1 MPKRIA
7 IQGIQGSYHEIAARN
22 HYAGETVDIIA
33 CRTFADVVT
42 AIQGNRRQLGIMA
55 IENTIAGSLLQNH
68 ELIRRS
74 GLTVIGEHKL
84 RISHQLAALPKTPL
98 DAIREVHSHP
108 MAILQCRD
116 FLETLPDVKLVE
128 TEDTASSARRIAEK
142 KLDGIAAIC
151 SREAAK
157 LFGLDILVEGIES
170 DKHNYT
176 RFLVIADSERAKELL
191 NGVTPNKASLVFS
204 LNHSVGSLAHVL
216 SVFSFY
222 GLNLTKLQSFPRV
235 GFEWQ
240 YLFYTDL
247 TFEDHARFQ
256 QAVTAV
262 HPLTTDLNIL
272 GQYIQTSE
280 A

>member
-1 MPKRIA
+1 MQKQIA

-33 CRTFADVVT
+33 CRTFADVVA
-42 AIQGNRRQLGIMA
+42 AIQDNCRQLGIMA

-84 RISHQLAALPKTPL
+84 RISHQLAALPGTQL
-98 DAIREVHSHP
+98 DAIGEVHSHP

-116 FLETLPDVKLVE
+116 FLETLPDLKLVE

-142 KLDGIAAIC
+142 KLNGIAAIC

-191 NGVTPNKASLVFS
+191 TGVTPNKASLVFS
-204 LNHSVGSLAHVL
+204 LNHSVGSLANVL

-240 YLFYTDL
+240 YLFYADL

-280 A
+280 T